1 MLLHITQKATRL
13 SHISVIQVFTE
24 IYERIKVKYKRT
36 QVSQVRNTANRAR
49 EGEVNMDIQNKI
61 RKFGKLY

>member
-1 MLLHITQKATRL
+1 MLLYITQKATRL
-13 SHISVIQVFTE
+13 SHISVIQDFTE

-49 EGEVNMDIQNKI
+49 EANMGIQDKEI
-61 RKFGKLY
+61 W